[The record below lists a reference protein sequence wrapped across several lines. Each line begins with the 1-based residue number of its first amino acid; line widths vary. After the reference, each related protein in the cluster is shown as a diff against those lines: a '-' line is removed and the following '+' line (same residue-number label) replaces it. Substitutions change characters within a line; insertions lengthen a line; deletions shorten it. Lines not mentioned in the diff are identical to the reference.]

1 VFQFFN
7 AFDDD
12 DDDDDYD
19 NVLYYYC
26 SISKCTIYHDTRY
39 G

>member
-1 VFQFFN
+1 MSYS

-12 DDDDDYD
+12 DDYDYDYD